1 MQNQPLN
8 QENPDQHAPV
18 ISEAPSQSTTT
29 EATTAEV
36 TAPQIVEALPQTTEA
51 PQTSEVAKP
60 ADATQATL
68 PETEPTVETKERK
81 QAAINMLEAAL
92 YVAGRPLDLNEMG
105 QVLGS
110 RSKKRVIGYAETL
123 A

>member
-1 MQNQPLN
+1 M
-8 QENPDQHAPV
+8 
-18 ISEAPSQSTTT
+18 
-29 EATTAEV
+29 
-36 TAPQIVEALPQTTEA
+36 
-51 PQTSEVAKP
+51 
-60 ADATQATL
+60 QATL